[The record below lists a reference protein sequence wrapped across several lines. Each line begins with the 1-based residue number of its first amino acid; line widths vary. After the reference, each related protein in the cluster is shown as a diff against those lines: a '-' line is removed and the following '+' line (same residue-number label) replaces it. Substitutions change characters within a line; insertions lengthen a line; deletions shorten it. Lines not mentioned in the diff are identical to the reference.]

1 MYTFLKM
8 NDASQKSSPVEVS
21 SLLNRVVDQMLEGF
35 QVIDKNWT
43 YLYVNQTVANQGKKK
58 PEELIGHTMME
69 CYPGIDKTPLFGYLT
84 NCMQNNVSK
93 TIENEFAYPDNSRG
107 WFRLYIHPIEDGI
120 LILSL
125 DITAHKK
132 AEQELYI
139 KIQEL
144 ETLQDTVIDRELK
157 MVELKRTI
165 ATLQQ
170 ITPSVPLPMDAQ
182 ATD

>member
-1 MYTFLKM
+1 MYTFSEM
-8 NDASQKSSPVEVS
+8 NDVAQKSPSIQVS
-21 SLLNRVVDQMLEGF
+21 TLLNRVIDQMLEGF
-35 QVIDKNWT
+35 QVIDRNWK
-43 YLYVNQTVANQGKKK
+43 YLYLNQTVANQGKKK
-58 PEELIGHTMME
+58 SEELIGHTMME
-69 CYPGIDKTPLFGYLT
+69 CYPGINKTPLFGYLT
-84 NCMQNNVSK
+84 DCMQNKVSK

-165 ATLQQ
+165 ETLQR
-170 ITPSVPLPMDAQ
+170 ITPSIPVPV
-182 ATD
+182 TE